1 MSIYLME
8 DDNLIQQGTPL
19 CSGTHAIPTFNQGAL
34 IMAIRKDQNGETT
47 FSGFLQAIWDA
58 GVIGYEVNLI
68 ARTYS

>member
-8 DDNLIQQGTPL
+8 AGNHIQQGTPL
-19 CSGTHAIPTFNQGAL
+19 CSGIHTIPIFNQGAL
-34 IMAIRKDQNGETT
+34 IMAIRKDQNGETN
-47 FSGFLQAIWDA
+47 FSEFLQAIWDA